1 MSEGPGEHTELTPR
15 SFASFGLMMLG
26 LGLLSVGFS
35 VIDTAMVAPFG
46 LVQVAAVGL
55 GESVVSLLLAF
66 FAGFIDVFTARL
78 ARAEGAGQSDR
89 VFPELLRA
97 YLIVVGLMELLAV
110 VVAAAVWV
118 VLPLVVSDQALAH
131 AARQYAAVRLLG
143 VALVAALAGVRE
155 ALKIVGAR
163 TGSLAVYAVGLG
175 MNAAL
180 NAVFLHVMSGTLA
193 GAATVAVAMAT
204 LVAQL
209 FMTIIG
215 GILLRRH
222 LAVREFEPP
231 SAAMVREQAHTMA
244 VRGAGVGVRHLNDY
258 AGSTILF
265 VMAGTLG
272 VTWVAASTVAST
284 IWTLF
289 CRVPQAC
296 FGAAFVFYG
305 YVSESGG
312 GGRARGSSTHRHLL
326 RHPHGSGRR
335 GLPRTVAGPDL
346 DLDRREPRYLDRHG
360 HGGRLLH
367 RRRALL
373 LRRAQRG
380 TAVSPRR
387 RGFHVVDVDADHL
400 AWKHRARRLRYFR
413 PALRLLGFCPRG
425 DSDHRARQRV
435 HMAPQPPDQPSNV
448 VAAGVNPRTSESA
461 GRGDEDLQSGVLE

>member
-1 MSEGPGEHTELTPR
+1 M
-15 SFASFGLMMLG
+15 
-26 LGLLSVGFS
+26 
-35 VIDTAMVAPFG
+35 
-46 LVQVAAVGL
+46 
-55 GESVVSLLLAF
+55 
-66 FAGFIDVFTARL
+66 
-78 ARAEGAGQSDR
+78 
-89 VFPELLRA
+89 
-97 YLIVVGLMELLAV
+97 
-110 VVAAAVWV
+110 
-118 VLPLVVSDQALAH
+118 
-131 AARQYAAVRLLG
+131 RLLG

-222 LAVREFEPP
+222 LAVWEFEPP
-231 SAAMVREQAHTMA
+231 SAAMVREQARTMA

-258 AGSTILF
+258 AGSTIPF

-312 GGRARGSSTHRHLL
+312 GSRAR
-326 RHPHGSGRR
+326 
-335 GLPRTVAGPDL
+335 
-346 DLDRREPRYLDRHG
+346 
-360 HGGRLLH
+360 
-367 RRRALL
+367 
-373 LRRAQRG
+373 
-380 TAVSPRR
+380 
-387 RGFHVVDVDADHL
+387 FVDASPSTPPSPWQWPSWSSLHC
-400 AWKHRARRLRYFR
+400 RR
-413 PALRLLGFCPRG
+413 P
-425 DSDHRARQRV
+425 
-435 HMAPQPPDQPSNV
+435 
-448 VAAGVNPRTSESA
+448 
-461 GRGDEDLQSGVLE
+461 

>member
-1 MSEGPGEHTELTPR
+1 M
-15 SFASFGLMMLG
+15 
-26 LGLLSVGFS
+26 
-35 VIDTAMVAPFG
+35 
-46 LVQVAAVGL
+46 
-55 GESVVSLLLAF
+55 
-66 FAGFIDVFTARL
+66 
-78 ARAEGAGQSDR
+78 
-89 VFPELLRA
+89 FPELLRA

-118 VLPLVVSDQALAH
+118 VLPLVVSDHALAH
-131 AARQYAAVRLLG
+131 AARRYAAVRLLG

-193 GAATVAVAMAT
+193 GAATAVAMAT

-231 SAAMVREQAHTMA
+231 SAAMVREQARTMA
-244 VRGAGVGVRHLNDY
+244 IRGAGVGVRHLNDY
-258 AGSTILF
+258 AGSTIPF

-312 GGRARGSSTHRHLL
+312 GSRAR
-326 RHPHGSGRR
+326 
-335 GLPRTVAGPDL
+335 
-346 DLDRREPRYLDRHG
+346 
-360 HGGRLLH
+360 
-367 RRRALL
+367 
-373 LRRAQRG
+373 
-380 TAVSPRR
+380 
-387 RGFHVVDVDADHL
+387 FVDASPSTPPSPWQWPSWSSSHC
-400 AWKHRARRLRYFR
+400 RR
-413 PALRLLGFCPRG
+413 P
-425 DSDHRARQRV
+425 
-435 HMAPQPPDQPSNV
+435 
-448 VAAGVNPRTSESA
+448 
-461 GRGDEDLQSGVLE
+461 